1 MLTLKCK
8 VTKITVKFNVLT
20 NGGIVRF
27 LSSLL
32 VICRCHKIEGFNLE
46 VKFDASTK

>member
-8 VTKITVKFNVLT
+8 VTKITVNVLT